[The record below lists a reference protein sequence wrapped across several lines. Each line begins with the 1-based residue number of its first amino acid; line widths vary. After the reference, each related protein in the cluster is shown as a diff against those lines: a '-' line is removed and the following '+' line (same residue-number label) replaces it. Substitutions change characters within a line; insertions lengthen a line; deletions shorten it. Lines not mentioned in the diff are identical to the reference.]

1 MEFGIF
7 CFKAF
12 YLFFGNGGAAF
23 HRIFSPAVRF
33 SPDFQSGAA
42 TTIGFIDQG

>member
-23 HRIFSPAVRF
+23 HRIVRF

-42 TTIGFIDQG
+42 TIIGFIDHG